1 MYSWG
6 VTRSSNAALTRD
18 YLTQQAVRSGCVGP
32 GTGCTPGMPRP
43 SMDDE
48 RCCLVQLS
56 LYRDEQILL
65 RRLAAAAGGYAY
77 SAGAAFHNLTFKVD
91 AWCHLPKVAGPDA
104 CQAWTARTLEH
115 LLGRARGYAA
125 SHPKGDRLPAP

>member
-43 SMDDE
+43 SIV
-48 RCCLVQLS
+48 RYPAGGW
-56 LYRDEQILL
+56 LYGRYTPPSGSYG
-65 RRLAAAAGGYAY
+65 RGGYAY